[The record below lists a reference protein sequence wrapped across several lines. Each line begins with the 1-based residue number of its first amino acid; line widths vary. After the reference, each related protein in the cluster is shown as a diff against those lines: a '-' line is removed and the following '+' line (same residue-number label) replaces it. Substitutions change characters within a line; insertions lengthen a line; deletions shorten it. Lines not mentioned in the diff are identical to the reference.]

1 MKLCQNQE
9 GIIEKNGFFLKKRPT
24 TLKYHNTPARV
35 GEIENTDS
43 PRAGK
48 DVEQQKLSFVR
59 GDGAQWRSHFGR
71 QFGGFSAKPPLTVR
85 SNNYIFGIYSKG
97 KNLCFQ
103 QKPSHCYILYGSN
116 HRTSCKRQNY
126 ADSKRISGCQ
136 ALGGGRDE

>member
-43 PRAGK
+43 TRAGK

-59 GDGAQWRSHFGR
+59 GMVHSGAATLEDSLEVSQR
-71 QFGGFSAKPPLTVR
+71 
-85 SNNYIFGIYSKG
+85 
-97 KNLCFQ
+97 NLLSQ
-103 QKPSHCYILYGSN
+103 
-116 HRTSCKRQNY
+116 
-126 ADSKRISGCQ
+126 
-136 ALGGGRDE
+136 